1 MSKEIKFNIKLLVD
15 GKEQLV
21 TASTS
26 VAELRN
32 SINASKDSAAHL
44 RDELISVNQ
53 SIEVFKNASSAINS
67 FKDTLMGLAASYQ
80 AVQQANVQ
88 LKTIME
94 QRMGATDE
102 DIKKVNEVISAQTQL
117 GVVTGTVQKMGA
129 QQVATFLK
137 EKGTLETLIP
147 AMNDLL
153 VQQKGLNAT
162 QEDAKN
168 VANLMGKAMTGQTS
182 ALKRVGITFSD
193 AQANIMKYGTEQ
205 QRAAMLA
212 QIITDNVGH
221 MNAQLAKTDAGQLK
235 KVEMSFG
242 AIKVKI
248 GELVSEWLPQITF
261 TAQALS
267 IVSSLI
273 TVSQSFSG
281 VIKVI
286 KSFNLMTK
294 TTSVISVA
302 VRASMVGMTAVT
314 RVLQAAFTGAT
325 ISATTLKVAI
335 KSLLISTGV
344 GIAIWALTE
353 AISYLV
359 TSSDKAAD
367 STKQLTAEEEAAQAA
382 HQQEASQINE
392 VTASLDI
399 NIARL
404 KEFKGTKEQEWKLVD
419 EMNNTYGDTLGYYS
433 SVADWYQALVA
444 NSKDYCN
451 QMINEIRIRNLANKA
466 ADLDQKIHDVKY
478 DENGNQK
485 LYSKNRQQ
493 TSVVKDINGLPIVQT
508 TNTKSE
514 WDKATAQI
522 AGYRKQEQA
531 IKSQMEGLVK
541 ENSTRQFKYTKGHTT
556 VRPTKGGGKTTGHTP
571 KKTTTSAKTTGHTS
585 AKTTTTEEPKTY
597 VEKLQEQLQEAQKVM
612 GNALTVDARVEANAK
627 VNEIQK
633 QIDEATK
640 GKVSIEAD
648 AEATYIKLGS
658 DDDKRQSYSNA
669 QSKIERAKSDL
680 SIGLIDQAEAEKRI
694 AAVNKALRELKL
706 KPIEV
711 QFDAP
716 IDKLQKQLSDAQR
729 EFSEA
734 LTIDAKVKANTKVTE
749 IQAQID
755 KETNGEVTIKA
766 DVEPTYTTKGSIED
780 KRQSYSN
787 AQNKVSRIQSDYEI
801 GLIGAEEA
809 QKQLDEINAQ
819 IKDLGNLK
827 PLTIEVETKG
837 FDKTF
842 NQIKDGWSTVEGLG
856 NGIKGIA
863 DAIESSQDAWST
875 ITSLIQG
882 FISVAEGIQ
891 NVIKIIDTLT
901 SATQVQTAATTA
913 NTAATAANA
922 ATSTASA
929 VAKGGEAAASI
940 TNTAAKSG
948 EAVAE
953 ATESGAK
960 LPFPE
965 NLIAIGAGVAAVLAA
980 LAAVS
985 GFATGGIIGGTSTSG
1000 DKKFARVNSGEMI
1013 LNKFQQAR
1021 LFGMVNGQYQPPTFY
1036 ERRSQPITMQNITN
1050 AIEPAQTEVN
1060 INMNADARKLL
1071 RVMSDTKRVAKKSGR
1086 TYAV

>member
-26 VAELRN
+26 VAELRK

-117 GVVTGTVQKMGA
+117 GVVSGTVQKMGA
-129 QQVATFLK
+129 QQVATFLR
-137 EKGTLETLIP
+137 EKGSLETLIP

-286 KSFNLMTK
+286 KSFNLITK

-392 VTASLDI
+392 VTASLNI

-433 SVADWYQALVA
+433 SVADWYRALVA

-466 ADLDQKIHDVKY
+466 ADLDQKIHDVRY
-478 DENGNQK
+478 DENGNLK
-485 LYSKNRQQ
+485 RYSKSRQQ

-514 WDKATAQI
+514 LDKANAQI

-531 IKSQMEGLVK
+531 LKSQMEGLVK
-541 ENSTRQFKYTKGHTT
+541 ENNTRQFKYTKGHTS

-571 KKTTTSAKTTGHTS
+571 KKTTTSAKTTGHTPT
-585 AKTTTTEEPKTY
+585 KTTTTEEPKTY

-648 AEATYIKLGS
+648 AEATYIKQGS

-694 AAVNKALRELKL
+694 AAVNKALGELKL

-711 QFDAP
+711 QFDTP
-716 IDKLQKQLSDAQR
+716 LDKLQKQLSDAQR

-863 DAIESSQDAWST
+863 DAIEGSQDAWST

-891 NVIKIIDTLT
+891 SVIKIIDTLT
-901 SATQVQTAATTA
+901 SATQAQTAATTA
-913 NTAATAANA
+913 NTAATAVNA

-953 ATESGAK
+953 ATESGSK

-965 NLIAIGAGVAAVLAA
+965 NIIAIGAGVAAVLAA